1 LVRLYMGCP
10 FKPAWRQHDGSADA
24 HIGAAAADVPAM
36 AASMSSVSH
45 WVLLPR
51 GNAVALMT
59 WPLWQ

>member
-1 LVRLYMGCP
+1 VAAV
-10 FKPAWRQHDGSADA
+10 FDGSADA

-51 GNAVALMT
+51 NNAVALMT